1 MDEGKL
7 REREH
12 IALSTAAAITYQ
24 QVVRGA
30 AADSHS
36 PEEMDEILSRVA
48 LAISTVAP
56 IYALDASGTP
66 KQVASAALLRARF
79 SRGATVLQ
87 TNGVEYSGLTIQRA
101 DMREAIA
108 ILMGAR
114 ARFGPEKSS

>member
-1 MDEGKL
+1 
-7 REREH
+7 
-12 IALSTAAAITYQ
+12 
-24 QVVRGA
+24 VVRGA
-30 AADSHS
+30 AADNHS
-36 PEEMDEILSRVA
+36 PEELDEILSRVA

-66 KQVASAALLRARF
+66 KQVNSAALLRARF
-79 SRGATVLQ
+79 SRGATLLLS
-87 TNGVEYSGLTIQRA
+87 NGVEYSGLTIQRA